1 MSTASVLRRLPL
13 RATRLDGL
21 RDLRARGTRDSVVWA
36 LGAVAVAIAIGAVS
50 ALGPAAVI
58 PLAIALIVPAVI
70 TLWGA
75 TMTDILIASI
85 FLEVV
90 SFGGLTLSRLLAP
103 IAVVIVA
110 MALIRGRV
118 NFHPGPI
125 LVPMAAY
132 VTWATAS
139 GIWSV
144 SLPHTIEILG
154 SLGIAL
160 VYMVSFATLVH
171 DERDLKRALNVLA
184 VASIIIGLVST
195 LSFAGIGVFAGDSL
209 QGGRS
214 QGGVGDPNFFAN
226 VQLVALPLML
236 LLATEAKT
244 WLGRAFFG
252 LATLMAITSIL
263 STLSRGGMIAL
274 VVVFLILPCLPAA
287 WYLGSKRQKTA
298 VMIALVVCVG
308 GLFTRPG
315 FRAEIVNRV
324 NTLFASSNAAESGGS
339 SAGSGRTELWKAAFA
354 SIEERPIFGLGLG
367 AYPSQSNRLLFE
379 TPGVNLE
386 LFSVDKHP
394 DGIEVHSAYIGTT
407 VDLGFI
413 GLAFF
418 LSMLT
423 ATMLWLGRLASRA
436 RDVGAIFLGRVA
448 VALNLSM
455 VGWVIS
461 STFIETETARP
472 LWIIM
477 GLTLA
482 IGKIVQRHE
491 SAARAGQRSDAVAAF
506 APANDNSEPAQG

>member
-1 MSTASVLRRLPL
+1 MSTASVPRRLPL
-13 RATRLDGL
+13 RAARLDGL
-21 RDLRARGTRDSVVWA
+21 RDLRARGTRDSVIWA
-36 LGAVAVAIAIGAVS
+36 LGAIAVAIAIGAVS
-50 ALGPAAVI
+50 ALGPAAFI

-75 TMTDILIASI
+75 TMTDILVASI

-90 SFGGLTLSRLLAP
+90 SFGGLTISRLLAP
-103 IAVVIVA
+103 IALVVVA

-132 VTWATAS
+132 VLWALAS

-144 SLPHTIEILG
+144 SLPHTLEIQA
-154 SLGIAL
+154 SLAIAL
-160 VYMVSFATLVH
+160 VYMLSFATLVH
-171 DERDLKRALNVLA
+171 DERDLKRALVVLT
-184 VASIIIGLVST
+184 VASVIVGLIST
-195 LSFAGIGVFAGDSL
+195 LSFAGIGAFGGDSL

-226 VQLVALPLML
+226 VQLIAMPLML
-236 LLATEAKT
+236 LLAAEAKT
-244 WLGRAFFG
+244 WIGRAFFG
-252 LATLMAITSIL
+252 MATLLAITSIL

-274 VVVFLILPCLPAA
+274 VVVFLILPWIPAA
-287 WYLGSKRQKTA
+287 WYLGTKRQKAA
-298 VMIALVVCVG
+298 VMVALAVCVG

-315 FRAEIVNRV
+315 FREEIVNRV
-324 NTLFASSNAAESGGS
+324 ESLFVSSSDAEASGS

-354 SIEERPIFGLGLG
+354 SIEERPVLGLGLG

-379 TPGVNLE
+379 TPGVNLD

-413 GLAFF
+413 GLTFF
-418 LSMLT
+418 LALLA

-436 RDVGAIFLGRVA
+436 REIGAVFLGRAA

-491 SAARAGQRSDAVAAF
+491 SSVRAGRRSDGIAA
-506 APANDNSEPAQG
+506 APPTTNLSPAQG